1 MGKIVLGY
9 WNIHGLASPIR
20 FLLELVGAEYEEET
34 YSIENMDSW
43 HASKKHSLGL

>member
-20 FLLELVGAEYEEET
+20 FLLELVGADYEEESYT
-34 YSIENMDSW
+34 LE
-43 HASKKHSLGL
+43 KKDDWFEKKKNNLGL

>member
-20 FLLELVGAEYEEET
+20 FLLELVGADYEEET
-34 YSIENMDSW
+34 YSLENIDDW
-43 HASKKHSLGL
+43 FGKKRNSLGL